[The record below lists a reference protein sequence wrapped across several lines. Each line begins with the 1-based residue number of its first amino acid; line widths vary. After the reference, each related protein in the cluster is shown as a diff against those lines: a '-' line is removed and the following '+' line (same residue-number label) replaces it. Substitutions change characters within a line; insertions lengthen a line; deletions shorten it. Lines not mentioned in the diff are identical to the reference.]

1 VLKSS
6 LPFWLVVTAVSAF
19 AQRPAEALLR
29 FDVVAIKP
37 NNSGEFWSSQSPI
50 RDKVGRYN
58 ARNASLKSLIMWSY
72 GVSEAQISGGP
83 RWLGTDRFDVD
94 AQVDGQPG
102 KEQVAEM
109 VRTLLSD
116 RFQLQLHFEARD
128 IPRYTLLAPK
138 NGLTFG
144 PHLAKADD
152 RDCSAEPGGA
162 QGCRAAV
169 GGSGHMEMEHVTF
182 AVVAVNLSSM
192 LGMPVVNETQLD
204 GRYDIKLDLTP
215 PEVTSPASFGDT
227 VMDAL
232 REQLGLRLELRK
244 VPGRSLVIDRAEKP
258 TGN

>member
-6 LPFWLVVTAVSAF
+6 LPFWLVVTAVSTF
-19 AQRPAEALLR
+19 AQRPAEALLS

-37 NNSGEFWSSQSPI
+37 NNSGEYWSSQSGI

-83 RWLGTDRFDVD
+83 RWLATDRFDVD

-109 VRTLLSD
+109 VRTVLAD
-116 RFQLQLHFEARD
+116 RFQLQLHFDSRD
-128 IPRYTLLAPK
+128 IPQYTLLAPR

-152 RDCSAEPGGA
+152 RDCSADRGGA
-162 QGCRAAV
+162 PGCRAVA

-182 AVVAVNLSSM
+182 AVVAVNMSSM
-192 LGMPVVNETQLD
+192 LGIPVVNETQLD
-204 GRYDIKLDLTP
+204 GRFDIKLDLAVP
-215 PEVTSPASFGDT
+215 AVNSPASFGDT
-227 VMDAL
+227 VIDAL
-232 REQLGLRLELRK
+232 REQLGLTVELRK
-244 VPGRSLVIDRAEKP
+244 VPGRVLVIDRAEKP